1 MSPLPSSLPSL
12 LFAFIQILWDD
23 ANKKHFTLH
32 ASCYRRRSCII
43 IPSEDRSALQKGKKG
58 HASERAS
65 CIHCD
70 SRRNLNFRSF
80 PTPSWTLDSTRRDAR
95 FISEKA
101 SDCHLDLARS
111 LSLSLSLR
119 KLTRW
124 RRKFNLLTPRALRI
138 RQMLRCR
145 VFPSPLRPPA
155 LPSPSQSLYEC

>member
-1 MSPLPSSLPSL
+1 MPTRSTSR
-12 LFAFIQILWDD
+12 
-23 ANKKHFTLH
+23 FTLRATADAR
-32 ASCYRRRSCII
+32 ASSSRVTADLHCRKGRRVMR
-43 IPSEDRSALQKGKKG
+43 
-58 HASERAS
+58 ASERAS

-101 SDCHLDLARS
+101 SDCHLDLA
-111 LSLSLSLR
+111 LSLSLR
-119 KLTRW
+119 KWTQRRRR

-145 VFPSPLRPPA
+145 VFPSPLRP
-155 LPSPSQSLYEC
+155 SPPPLSLYMSVRA